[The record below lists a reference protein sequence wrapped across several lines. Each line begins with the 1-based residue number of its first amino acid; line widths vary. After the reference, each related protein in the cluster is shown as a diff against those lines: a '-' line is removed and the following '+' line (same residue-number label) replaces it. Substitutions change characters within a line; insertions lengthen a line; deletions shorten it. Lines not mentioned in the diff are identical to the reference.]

1 MVMEMRSR
9 KELVS
14 TIVLGVMT
22 VSAGMTMIAGQANA
36 SHCSLFANKP
46 VQHGTT
52 MSGTGGRQSCADTVG
67 SVAVAEYH
75 QISHWPDSRM
85 ASARRTNVKNA
96 SLTVTGHGKHGWDVY
111 TRVDSS
117 TEAQT
122 KSGYTRVG

>member
-1 MVMEMRSR
+1 MEMRSR
-9 KELVS
+9 KEVVS

-22 VSAGMTMIAGQANA
+22 VSAGMTMIA
-36 SHCSLFANKP
+36 
-46 VQHGTT
+46 
-52 MSGTGGRQSCADTVG
+52 
-67 SVAVAEYH
+67 VAVAEYH
-75 QISHWPDSRM
+75 QIAHWPDSRM

-117 TEAQT
+117 TGAQT

>member
-67 SVAVAEYH
+67 SVAVPEYH

-111 TRVDSS
+111 TLSLIHI
-117 TEAQT
+117 
-122 KSGYTRVG
+122 

>member
-85 ASARRTNVKNA
+85 ASARRTNV
-96 SLTVTGHGKHGWDVY
+96 
-111 TRVDSS
+111 
-117 TEAQT
+117 
-122 KSGYTRVG
+122 